1 MALSSCSLL
10 VNHIHITNQ
19 TTHSIVPSKFKRLD
33 CARVVHEK
41 TSCLVVFIRKSR
53 VSKFSCHLH
62 ASYVYKTLMSGSEN
76 PEDFPCNS
84 VGLQLYR
91 PQNWPMS
98 TYHCAKRTFDLRIR
112 AEIYLEVPNLRINY
126 FFLGL
131 KETSKLTEIDP
142 SIHKKLRHYDSNNS
156 SSKHLNQTKECSG
169 IIHRCSL
176 QIVWQVLSKQ
186 KSFTYSVCISK
197 QQPT

>member
-1 MALSSCSLL
+1 MRETDTTGRILDPRLTDNKRATRNGLL

-62 ASYVYKTLMSGSEN
+62 ASYVYKTLMSGSED
-76 PEDFPCNS
+76 PKDFPCYS

-91 PQNWPMS
+91 PQN
-98 TYHCAKRTFDLRIR
+98 
-112 AEIYLEVPNLRINY
+112 
-126 FFLGL
+126 
-131 KETSKLTEIDP
+131 
-142 SIHKKLRHYDSNNS
+142 
-156 SSKHLNQTKECSG
+156 
-169 IIHRCSL
+169 
-176 QIVWQVLSKQ
+176 
-186 KSFTYSVCISK
+186 
-197 QQPT
+197 

>member
-1 MALSSCSLL
+1 MALSSCSLP

-76 PEDFPCNS
+76 PKDFPCNS

-91 PQNWPMS
+91 PQYWPMS
-98 TYHCAKRTFDLRIR
+98 TYHCAKRTFDLRIES
-112 AEIYLEVPNLRINY
+112 EIYLEVPNLRINY

-142 SIHKKLRHYDSNNS
+142 SIHKKLSHYDSNNS
-156 SSKHLNQTKECSG
+156 SSKHLIQTK
-169 IIHRCSL
+169 RCSL
-176 QIVWQVLSKQ
+176 QIVWQVLSE
-186 KSFTYSVCISK
+186 
-197 QQPT
+197 

>member
-19 TTHSIVPSKFKRLD
+19 TTHSIVPSKFKRLN
-33 CARVVHEK
+33 CTRVVHEK

-76 PEDFPCNS
+76 PKDFPCNS

-98 TYHCAKRTFDLRIR
+98 TYHCAERTFDLRIKP
-112 AEIYLEVPNLRINY
+112 EIYLEVPNLRINY
-126 FFLGL
+126 FFFR
-131 KETSKLTEIDP
+131 TEGNFKTNRDW
-142 SIHKKLRHYDSNNS
+142 SFNS
-156 SSKHLNQTKECSG
+156 QKAKPL
-169 IIHRCSL
+169 
-176 QIVWQVLSKQ
+176 WQ
-186 KSFTYSVCISK
+186 
-197 QQPT
+197 

>member
-33 CARVVHEK
+33 YARVVHEK

-62 ASYVYKTLMSGSEN
+62 ASHVYKTLMSGSEN
-76 PEDFPCNS
+76 PKDFPCNS

-98 TYHCAKRTFDLRIR
+98 TYHCQTNVWSTNKTWNLLRSSKS
-112 AEIYLEVPNLRINY
+112 ADQL

-131 KETSKLTEIDP
+131 KETSKLAEIDP
-142 SIHKKLRHYDSNNS
+142 SIHKKLSHYDSNNS
-156 SSKHLNQTKECSG
+156 SSKHLIQTKESSG

-176 QIVWQVLSKQ
+176 QIVWQVLSE
-186 KSFTYSVCISK
+186 
-197 QQPT
+197 

>member
-19 TTHSIVPSKFKRLD
+19 STHSIVPSKFKRLV

-76 PEDFPCNS
+76 PKDFPCNS

-91 PQNWPMS
+91 PQN
-98 TYHCAKRTFDLRIR
+98 
-112 AEIYLEVPNLRINY
+112 
-126 FFLGL
+126 
-131 KETSKLTEIDP
+131 
-142 SIHKKLRHYDSNNS
+142 
-156 SSKHLNQTKECSG
+156 
-169 IIHRCSL
+169 
-176 QIVWQVLSKQ
+176 
-186 KSFTYSVCISK
+186 
-197 QQPT
+197 